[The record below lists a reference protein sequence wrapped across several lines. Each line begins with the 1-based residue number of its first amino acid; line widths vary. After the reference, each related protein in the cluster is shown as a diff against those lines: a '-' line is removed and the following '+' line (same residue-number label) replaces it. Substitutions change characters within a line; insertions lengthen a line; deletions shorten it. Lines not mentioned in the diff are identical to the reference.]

1 MEELFV
7 DIKER
12 IGNRVADL
20 LLARAHAQQGVIR
33 FSFVEE
39 YDIPPIIQV
48 VNQSNVVINDGDV
61 WHVELERQEKDRNK
75 RNTSFVRLV
84 SKKMELADWQKIKEL
99 PNHWTDPL
107 TLQQILIWLNMG
119 TEIILVGDKGS
130 GKTSLGYALA
140 PALHWQYPC
149 KVDIEMI
156 KHGNDMFGSE
166 AATKGSTK
174 FVKSE
179 FADYVECANIAH
191 TQGIDTHFLVIL
203 DEINRIH
210 EKSHQG
216 MHGLF
221 DDTRQIALTTTEGS
235 VTIKLPPNIHFIGT
249 MNMGAQHQDV
259 FSLGTALQD
268 RFGLVSI
275 DPMPE
280 DYEVK
285 KLKDEVGISERAALS
300 IVQVARAI
308 RELAK
313 SGAISYDP
321 SYRGCRNAARLISGG
336 WKLKPAI
343 IRGLL
348 DKYSLDIILSKDGV
362 ATAKP
367 GTEAAKALASLSSKI
382 PDKAP

>member
-1 MEELFV
+1 M
-7 DIKER
+7 
-12 IGNRVADL
+12 ADL
-20 LLARAHAQQGVIR
+20 LLARAHAEQGVIR

-39 YDIPPIIQV
+39 YDIPPVIEVI
-48 VNQSNVVINDGDV
+48 NHANVTLNDGDV
-61 WHVELERQEKDRNK
+61 WHVELSHQEKDRNK

-84 SKKMELADWQKIKEL
+84 SRKMELADWQKIKEL
-99 PNHWTDPL
+99 PGHWTDPL
-107 TLQQILIWLNMG
+107 TLQQILIWLNKG
-119 TEIILVGDKGS
+119 TEIILAGDKGS

-156 KHGNDMFGSE
+156 KHGNDLLGSD
-166 AATKGSTK
+166 AAFNASTR
-174 FVKSE
+174 FVKSQFSE
-179 FADYVECANIAH
+179 YVERANIAH
-191 TQGIDTHFLVIL
+191 AQNLNTHFLVIL

-221 DDTRQIALTTTEGS
+221 DDTREIGITTTEGTI
-235 VTIKLPPNIHFIGT
+235 TIKLPPNIHFIGT
-249 MNMGAQHQDV
+249 MNIGAQHQDV

-268 RFGLVSI
+268 RFGLVWI
-275 DPMPE
+275 DSMPE

-321 SYRGCRNAARLISGG
+321 SYRGCRNAARLMAGG

-343 IRGLL
+343 VRGIL
-348 DKYSLDIILSKDGV
+348 DKYASDITLSKDGT

-367 GTEAAKALASLSSKI
+367 GTEAAKALAALSMKI
-382 PDKAP
+382 P